1 MGGGAGAFLLSKT
14 KAHHMPKD
22 LEYRVVDAQAAAD
35 GPGFD
40 GYAATWWTVDTYGTA
55 WKPGAFRKSIAERG
69 ARIPELAHHDP
80 NQPIGRLT
88 HVEEDRKGLK
98 FSASI
103 VEETRSGADIMALL
117 RADVPLGMSF
127 GFRTI
132 KERPPTEKEW
142 EKLAYATDTDQ
153 YQTDEGRSW
162 VRIKEETALWEV
174 SPVTF
179 PANDLTSFTDVRA
192 AVEADHLTTLLE
204 EIRAGTVNDRS
215 AGLIEQVIAAWGE
228 RAEPDAEEQPLTPDR
243 ARQIAVA
250 LALGKHQGWLGV

>member
-1 MGGGAGAFLLSKT
+1 M
-14 KAHHMPKD
+14 KA
-22 LEYRVVDAQAAAD
+22 LEYRVVDATAASD
-35 GPGFD
+35 GPGFG

-55 WKPGAFRKSIAERG
+55 WKPGAFKKSIAERG
-69 ARIPELAHHDP
+69 ARIPVLAHHDP

-88 HVEEDRKGLK
+88 SVEEDRKGLK

-142 EKLAYATDTDQ
+142 EKLTYATDTDQ
-153 YQTDEGRSW
+153 YQTDEGKSW
-162 VRIKEETALWEV
+162 VRVKEETALWEV

-179 PANDLTSFTDVRA
+179 PANDMTSFTDVRA
-192 AVEADHLTTLLE
+192 AVEADHITTLIQ
-204 EIRAGTVNDRS
+204 EIRAGTVTER
-215 AGLIEQVIAAWGE
+215 ATALIEDLIAAWNE
-228 RAEPDAEEQPLTPDR
+228 RAEPVASEQPLTPDR
-243 ARQIAVA
+243 ARRDRDIAIAVA
-250 LALGKHQGWLGV
+250 QIQGQYGYLLGETHAH

>member
-1 MGGGAGAFLLSKT
+1 MT
-14 KAHHMPKD
+14 KH
-22 LEYRVVDAQAAAD
+22 LEYRVVDAQAASD

-55 WKPGAFRKSIAERG
+55 WRPGAFKKSIAERG
-69 ARIPELAHHDP
+69 SRIPVLAHHDP
-80 NQPIGRLT
+80 QQPIGRLT
-88 HVEEDRKGLK
+88 SVEEDRHGLK
-98 FSASI
+98 FSATI

-132 KERPPTEKEW
+132 KERPPKDTEW
-142 EKLAYATDTDQ
+142 DKLTFAADTDQ
-153 YQTDEGRSW
+153 YQTDEGRGW

-192 AVEADHLTTLLE
+192 AVEADTLTTLLA
-204 EIRAGTVNDRS
+204 EIRAGTVTDRTRD
-215 AGLIEQVIAAWGE
+215 LLEEIVAAWGE
-228 RAEPDAEEQPLTPDR
+228 RAAPVADEQPRTPDK
-243 ARQIAVA
+243 ARRDRDIAIAVA
-250 LALGKHQGWLGV
+250 RITGQYGYLLGDPYAH